1 MGWQQNYKTC
11 VTCGVSF
18 PARPSSMKTT
28 CSKECSK
35 IRRSKAQTKD
45 MIGIRPE
52 GSRLIVLELVE
63 IVEGRGGRYL
73 CQCDCGN
80 TVIVRGDSLRSG
92 ETKSCGCIRDELLQ
106 DNVKT
111 AYLNMFVESTNIPKI
126 KSKQPQRNNSSGIRG
141 VSWHKGIGKWQ
152 ARITFQKKKYSLGY
166 FTDIKDAA
174 EVRRQAEERIFGEFL
189 EWYNK
194 KKGNV

>member
-1 MGWQQNYKTC
+1 
-11 VTCGVSF
+11 
-18 PARPSSMKTT
+18 MKTT